1 MQSTILF
8 DLDGTLL
15 PVSQDTFVK
24 VYFSALGEK
33 LAKQG
38 FEAEQALAAVW
49 KGTKEMVKNDGTV
62 LNRER
67 FWSAFAESVGI
78 SAERVAV
85 IERITDDFYAQEF
98 DRLREPLGVQADR
111 GELIRSL
118 QKKGYELVLATNPIF
133 PMVAVKTRLAWRGLR
148 TEDFS
153 LITTYESSRFCKP
166 NLDYYREIL
175 EKIGKTPTE
184 CLMVGNNG
192 KEDACAG
199 ELGMEVY
206 LVTDYPEDTD
216 QALLARFAHGSFAGF
231 EAFAQA
237 LPDLQG

>member
-1 MQSTILF
+1 M
-8 DLDGTLL
+8 
-15 PVSQDTFVK
+15 
-24 VYFSALGEK
+24 
-33 LAKQG
+33 
-38 FEAEQALAAVW
+38 
-49 KGTKEMVKNDGTV
+49 

-85 IERITDDFYAQEF
+85 VERITDDFYAQEF

-133 PMVAVKTRLAWRGLR
+133 PMVAVKTRLAWLGLR

-153 LITTYESSRFCKP
+153 LITTYENSRFCKP

-216 QALLARFAHGSFAGF
+216 QALLARFAHSSFAGF

-237 LPDLQG
+237 LPDLRG